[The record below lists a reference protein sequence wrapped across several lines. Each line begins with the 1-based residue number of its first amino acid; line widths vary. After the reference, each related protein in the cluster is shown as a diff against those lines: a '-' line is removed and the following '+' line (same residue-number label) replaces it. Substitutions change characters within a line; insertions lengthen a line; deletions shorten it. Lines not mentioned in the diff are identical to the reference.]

1 MRKAITVAALALTL
15 AGCGAAANVQIAQPC
30 GVIRDSLKDVRATTR
45 DGERRLSNHFERGV
59 AAKCW
64 GR

>member
-1 MRKAITVAALALTL
+1 MRKAIIIVSLALTL
-15 AGCGAAANVQIAQPC
+15 AGCGAAANVQIAKPC
-30 GVIRDSLKDVRATTR
+30 GVIVDPLKDVRATTR